1 MMGGLWLL
9 LVVGTVACQATQDMD
24 QGGALDVK
32 ETGKIYF
39 SGTDYTINLIP
50 HAILIGLAVLAFV
63 FLYGG
68 DLTGSSTDASATYGA
83 PATGYGAPATGYGTP
98 EASYAAPSTGYGT
111 PEASYA
117 APAPAYTA
125 PASSYAAPSTVYAAL
140 SRYYDPY
147 EQQQTNSGLA
157 SWDPVNGQTVQVPTN
172 FNPDLNP
179 YNLPEPLADQG
190 KRKRRRRALR
200 RKKRHN

>member
-1 MMGGLWLL
+1 MGGLLI
-9 LVVGTVACQATQDMD
+9 LVLVGIVSCQATQDMD
-24 QGGALDVK
+24 ESGLVDVK
-32 ETGKIYF
+32 ETGKLYF

-50 HAILIGLAVLAFV
+50 HAIIIGLAVLAFV

-68 DLTGSSTDASATYGA
+68 DLTGAATDSSATYGA

-98 EASYAAPSTGYGT
+98 EASYAAP
-111 PEASYA
+111 
-117 APAPAYTA
+117 APSYTA
-125 PASSYAAPSTVYAAL
+125 PAPSYAAPSTVYAAL

-147 EQQQTNSGLA
+147 EQQQTNTGSGLA

-172 FNPDLNP
+172 FNADLNP
-179 YNLPEPLADQG
+179 YNLPEPLVDQG
-190 KRKRRRRALR
+190 KRRRRALR

>member
-1 MMGGLWLL
+1 MGGFLFLFIVL
-9 LVVGTVACQATQDMD
+9 VGTGSATQDMQED
-24 QGGALDVK
+24 GAVALK

-39 SGTDYTINLIP
+39 TGTDYTINLIP
-50 HAILIGLAVLAFV
+50 HAILIGLGLLAFV

-68 DLTGSSTDASATYGA
+68 DLTGSSSATSTDTYGA

-98 EASYAAPSTGYGT
+98 EASYAAP
-111 PEASYA
+111 
-117 APAPAYTA
+117 APSYTA
-125 PASSYAAPSTVYAAL
+125 PASSYDAPAPSYAAPSTVYAAL

-147 EQQQTNSGLA
+147 EQQQSNSGLA

-172 FNPDLNP
+172 FNADLNP
-179 YNLPEPLADQG
+179 YNLPETLDQG
-190 KRKRRRRALR
+190 KRKRKRRSLK